1 LQRICAP
8 RFEQFDRHLREHRLL
23 RATAFPSSNRR
34 NWLQADSS
42 PAQGG
47 VSVVPENFGFEFAL
61 STLSVVWFG
70 TMSVL
75 ELSDEQVISLVR
87 QLPAER
93 KRTALL
99 ALAQDSQGR
108 REERLRFGEAQL
120 RQACA
125 ERGLNWDRLSE
136 DEREAFV
143 NDLLHEK

>member
-1 LQRICAP
+1 MIRTI
-8 RFEQFDRHLREHRLL
+8 
-23 RATAFPSSNRR
+23 FPG
-34 NWLQADSS
+34 L
-42 PAQGG
+42 GIK
-47 VSVVPENFGFEFAL
+47 ENARFEFAL
-61 STLSVVWFG
+61 RALSVIWSG

-87 QLPAER
+87 QLPAAR
-93 KRTALL
+93 RRTALL

-108 REERLRFGEAQL
+108 RDERLRLGESQL
-120 RQACA
+120 RQACV

>member
-1 LQRICAP
+1 
-8 RFEQFDRHLREHRLL
+8 
-23 RATAFPSSNRR
+23 
-34 NWLQADSS
+34 
-42 PAQGG
+42 
-47 VSVVPENFGFEFAL
+47 
-61 STLSVVWFG
+61 
-70 TMSVL
+70 MSVL

-99 ALAQDSQGR
+99 ALAQDAQGR
-108 REERLRFGEAQL
+108 REERMRLGEAEL
-120 RQACA
+120 RRTCA